1 MGRYVVTV
9 PGAVTVSDAD
19 TGGNSTPPTVVGAQ
33 PQWLDGSDATY
44 TELEVFEHPDVSY
57 RDGGHGVLE
66 KKAVAFNPAT
76 VQVFARVRYQAL
88 ASDMLRP
95 FASISRTGRPADRLF
110 AAQTTE
116 PALSEV
122 ASMSAVTV
130 DLPMTEWYPGAYSDL
145 LAEIQPGHTQELV
158 LNVYPGF
165 LRVIAFRTPRMRIY
179 EASVFIKGATAAPP
193 CQNFPRDDRQGV
205 GAGQNHPPP
214 KSHQGGRTNFGYW

>member
-1 MGRYVVTV
+1 MAQYVVTV

-19 TGGNSTPPTVVGAQ
+19 TGGNSTPPTVVGAP
-33 PQWLDGSDATY
+33 PQWSDNSDATY

-179 EASVFIKGATAAPP
+179 EASVFIKGAAVAPP
-193 CQNFPRDDRQGV
+193 GRLFPRDDYLSLG
-205 GAGQNHPPP
+205 GHHYPPP
-214 KSHQGGRTNFGYW
+214 TSQQRSGRRFGYH